1 MKNKLRNKK
10 GITLIALVITIIV
23 LLILAGVSI
32 TMISSQDGILG
43 KATNAKE
50 SQRDATEL
58 ERVKL
63 AVQSALVDGEGTIDL
78 TKATDSTKAVG
89 LEKALQEEFKNDGK
103 QPTYEEGKV
112 TLTNGDIYNVT
123 TSGNVEKAITFKK
136 NGELAIGS
144 EVTASNGES
153 FYVIG
158 FSEDNTKVNL
168 LAKYNLKADGSS
180 QDTTGETNPC
190 AFCSETAWSGANV
203 VSGDNLN
210 NKTTISSETT
220 SAVGKVEAYGSKLG
234 AEKGRLMVKE
244 EADTLKTT
252 ANTDILYGNK
262 DGKKLNYWLGSASD
276 SSKVWLMYGEC
287 SDLSNDDFNIVV
299 IFGVRPVLE
308 VLTSS
313 IK

>member
-1 MKNKLRNKK
+1 MKNKLRNTK

-89 LEKALQEEFKNDGK
+89 LEKALQEEFKNDSK
-103 QPTYEEGKV
+103 KPTYEEGKV

-158 FSEDNTKVNL
+158 FSEDNTNVKL
-168 LAKYNLKADGSS
+168 LAKYNLKADGSG
-180 QDTTGETNPC
+180 QDTEGNHNPC
-190 AFCSETAWSGANV
+190 AFCSSTAWSGANV
-203 VSGDNLN
+203 ASGDNLN

-220 SAVGKVEAYGSKLG
+220 SAVGKAEAYGSKLG

-244 EADTLKTT
+244 ETDTLKTT

-262 DGKKLNYWLGSASD
+262 EGKKLNYWLGSAYD
-276 SSKVWLMYGEC
+276 DHHVYYLVGEGGYLEVGGYG
-287 SDLSNDDFNIVV
+287 FGGGY
-299 IFGVRPVLE
+299 GVRPVIE
-308 VLTSS
+308 VLISS